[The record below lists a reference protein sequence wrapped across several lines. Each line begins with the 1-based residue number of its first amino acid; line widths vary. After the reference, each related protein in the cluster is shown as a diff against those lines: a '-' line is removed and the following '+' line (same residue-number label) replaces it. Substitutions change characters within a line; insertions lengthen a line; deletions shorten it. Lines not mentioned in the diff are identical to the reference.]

1 MAVKRKPPAL
11 KQKKEEINRKAALWI
26 GGSLALFV
34 LVVSALIVWAQ
45 L

>member
-11 KQKKEEINRKAALWI
+11 QQKKEEVNRKAALWI
-26 GGSLALFV
+26 GASLALII

>member
-11 KQKKEEINRKAALWI
+11 QQKKEEINRKAALWI
-26 GGSLALFV
+26 GASLALFV

>member
-11 KQKKEEINRKAALWI
+11 QQKKEEINRKAALWI

>member
-1 MAVKRKPPAL
+1 MAAKRKPPAL
-11 KQKKEEINRKAALWI
+11 QQKKEEINRKAALWV
-26 GGSLALFV
+26 GGSIALFI

>member
-11 KQKKEEINRKAALWI
+11 QQKKEEINRKAALWI
-26 GGSLALFV
+26 GGSLALFI

>member
-11 KQKKEEINRKAALWI
+11 QQKKEEVNRKAALWI
-26 GGSLALFV
+26 GSSLALII